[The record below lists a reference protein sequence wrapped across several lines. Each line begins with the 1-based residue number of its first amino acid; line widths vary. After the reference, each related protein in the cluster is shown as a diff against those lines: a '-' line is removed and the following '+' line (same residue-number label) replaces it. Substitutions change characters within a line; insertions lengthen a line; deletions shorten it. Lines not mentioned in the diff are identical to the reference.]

1 MAAPTGAQ
9 ETPPLDI
16 VSGTADGELFGG
28 AFIASRSAITAPD
41 LFNLT
46 AIDDGDI
53 DNYTPSG
60 GGNAVTGTSTYGV
73 AAGTRFTVASPGAT
87 PADGG
92 EIIILADTA
101 AANATSATP
110 ASGDATSKGAA
121 IQWIQATI
129 AAGAAL
135 TIDTAD
141 LHGSSTDYVYT
152 REVQGI
158 RTSRTDSGGEA
169 LDVAAVYIRAF
180 GTADRLVLTGEN
192 YAASTWF
199 GNQNGS
205 TLTYGG
211 ALILPTLLADIAN
224 IQPNFSAADAFTLT
238 IDVKDSAANSS
249 FAIGF
254 SEAVSGGNAL
264 LNEFTITGGAIDFAT
279 GRLTVGSGSFTVT
292 TESAAGTDVDVF
304 KGGSLG
310 FIGQI
315 YGTEAESLGGAYWGV
330 ANGTAPTVGTA
341 NDDKVYGGAFVASRS
356 GITTAP
362 TITYPINTY
371 VLSADQADID
381 GAVATATYGA
391 ASGTRYFTLS
401 GTSGVTRSEISI
413 LSNTA
418 AGDVSTATAGSGT
431 ATQGADLAWLTTA
444 LGAISSTA
452 IADTDRADSTVD
464 GEKTFTTGYSTTGV
478 IEYRTN
484 RTTGTAPNV
493 TALDVASLYLVD
505 NDAADR
511 IVVTG
516 PDYLAASKTH
526 LVGLAGSTLSYV
538 GRLTAPQLLAGAFGT
553 DHADT
558 HRFTLDIVVANATT
572 ATFNI
577 GHTRTT
583 GTGTTTVSVFDI
595 EDGLVDLDSGRL
607 TLGGSSTYTVT
618 HKVGSNDAENLYGTD
633 TGAFGLVGQIYG
645 DEAEAVGGTYWGQ
658 ALGGTNRA
666 FSADDN
672 GKPFG
677 GAFIASFAGSATTVA
692 PTPTITYP
700 QNLFDLSTVAVDIDG
715 SGGAATYGSAVG
727 SRYRV
732 ESEGATGVT
741 SSVLILS
748 PSAAADASTATK
760 ATPAAPNGVA
770 LAWLGTALETALTAD
785 NTRGDFSAPTSAT
798 DPAVTFTTGSAGG
811 DVVAYET
818 TANTVDVARLL
829 FVNDG
834 STDRIVVSG
843 SAYAPDL
850 QEVGGT
856 DKSYLARFY
865 DRGTAFRTL
874 VYTGRYS
881 LPRDL
886 SASAAPTN
894 ADTWS
899 ASLTLT
905 LGAADGAFAFARDAK
920 TVTDATSRTAETFTF
935 SGNVD
940 YTTGK
945 LTYSSGVVASEIT
958 TLFTDFQ
965 NPTTNNLFRAGTFG
979 FAGQIYGAQ
988 AAAVGGTYWGVGDG
1002 GADDGKPIGGA
1013 FIGSRPIFQYPR
1025 HQFNVVSGTR
1035 FGVPGDI
1042 DNYTDS
1048 GGTALTGTS
1057 TYGAAFGLNLT
1068 TAGPAASPVTSRIA
1082 VAAADIASVTLT
1094 PGTYF
1099 NAQTSTREPSGA
1111 PDPANTPVDIA
1122 WLSTA
1127 LEAIDSTAIADTTRA
1142 DGSGAE
1148 RTFTAAYTG
1157 SGVIEYRTN
1166 RPGISQIASLYLI
1179 DNGTSDRLAVTG
1191 PAFNAPG
1198 TGTATLWLQ
1207 GRAGNT
1213 LSYTGRLTAPQLL
1226 SDIYST
1232 AHGDTHRFTL
1242 DIAAGAIGERTS
1254 FTLSHTRTAGSLTN
1268 TFTITDGLV
1277 NVSRG
1282 ILALDAASTVV
1293 FTDQASGSAAVS
1305 LFKAGSFGFIGNLYG
1320 TNAQALGG
1328 IYWGVGDKASTLVA
1342 DADDNKVYGGAFIAS
1357 FSGSATTPVPVTYPQ
1372 NFFDLSILTG
1382 NIDGSGGTAYGSAT
1396 GSRYRVESDGAT
1408 GVTSSVLI
1416 LSPTAGDDATTATID
1431 ADSAPNGVAL
1441 AWLGTALEATA
1452 SATAA
1457 TGRDDGAGAAQTFT
1471 AAYTGTDVIEYR
1483 TNRTAG
1489 SPAAPLDV
1497 ASLYLIDNGAD
1508 DRIVVTGADYGSQSY
1523 LSGQATNT
1531 LSYGGRITAPQLL
1544 TGVGGTAHT
1553 ATHGF
1558 TLDIVVATS
1567 TSATFN
1573 IATTTIGTSEFTID
1587 GGAVDLSTG
1596 RLTIGG
1602 GTATLTESS
1611 VALAQATTFGFA
1623 GQIYGAT
1630 ADAVGGTYWGRANDS
1645 AATFETAD
1653 AGKPFGG
1660 AFIASRSGIA
1670 ATITYPQN
1678 LFDLSTLTV
1687 DIDGSGGTGYGSAT
1701 GSRYRVESAGATG
1714 VTSSVLILS
1723 PTAGDDATTA
1733 TINADSA
1740 PNGVALAWLGTALEA
1755 TASATAA
1762 TGRDDG
1768 TGAAQT
1774 FTAAYTGTD
1783 VIEYRTNRTAGSP
1796 AAPLDVASLYLIDN
1810 GSDDRL
1816 VVTGADYGSQSYL
1829 SGQATNTLSYGGR
1842 ITAPQLLA
1850 GVGGTAHTATHGFTL
1865 DIVVA
1870 TGGASATFEI
1880 GATSL
1885 GASTFTIDGGAVDLS
1900 TGRLTIGGGTA
1911 TLTESSVALAQATT
1925 FGFAGQIYGATAD
1938 AVGGTYWGRANDS
1951 AATFETAD
1959 AGKPFGG
1966 AFIASRSGIAA
1977 TITYP
1982 QNLFDLSTLTVD
1994 IDGSGGTGYGSATGS
2009 RYRVESAGATGVTSS
2024 VLILS
2029 PTAGDD
2035 ATTATINADSA
2046 PNGVALAWLGTALEA
2061 TASATAATGRDDG
2074 TGAAQTFT
2082 AAYTGTDVIEYR
2094 TNRTAGSPAAPLDV
2108 ASLYLIDNGSDDRLV
2123 VTGADYGSQSYLSGQ
2138 ATNTLSYGGR
2148 ITAPQLLAGV
2158 GGTAHTATHGFTLDI
2173 VVATGGASAT
2183 FEIGATSLGAS
2194 TFTIDGGAVDLSTG
2208 RLTIGGGTATL
2219 TDASAALAQATTFG
2233 FAGQIYGDTADAV
2246 GGTYWGRA
2254 NDDAATFDTDA
2265 DGNPFGGAFIASRS
2279 GIAATPVPVSYPQN
2293 LFDLTTVTGDID
2305 GSGGTGYG
2313 SAIGSRYRVESAGAT
2328 GVTSSVLI
2336 LSPTAGDDATT
2347 ATINADSA
2355 PNGVALAWLGTA
2367 LEATASATAATG
2379 RDDGTG
2385 AAQTFTAAYTG
2396 TDVIEYRTNRT
2407 AGSPAAPLDVA
2418 SLYLIDNGSD
2428 DRLVV
2433 TGADYGAQSYLSGQ
2447 ATNTLS
2453 YGGRITAPQL
2463 LAGVGGTAHAN
2474 THGFTLDIVV
2484 ATGGASATFEIG
2496 ATSLGASTF
2505 TIDGGAVD
2513 LGTGRLT
2520 IGGGTATL
2528 TDASAALAQ
2537 ATTFGFAGQ
2546 IYGDTADAVGGTY
2559 WGRANDDA
2567 ATFDTD
2573 ADGNPFG
2580 GAFIASRSG
2589 IAATPVPVSYPQNLF
2604 DLTTVTG
2611 DIDGS
2616 GGTGY
2621 GSAIGSRYRVES
2633 DGATGV
2639 TSSVLILSPTAGDDA
2654 TTATINADSAPN
2666 GVALAWLG
2674 TALEATASATAATG
2688 RDDGT
2693 GAAQTFTAAYTGT
2706 DVIEYRTNRT
2716 AGSPAAPLDVA
2727 SLYLIDNGS
2736 DDRLVVTGADYG
2748 SQSYLSG
2755 QATNT
2760 LSYGGRITAPQ
2771 LLAEVGGTAHTATHG
2786 FTLDIVVATGGASA
2800 TFEIGATSLG
2810 ASTFTIDG
2818 GAVDLSTGRLTIGGG
2833 TATLTDASAALAQA
2847 TTFGFA
2853 GQIYGDTADAVGGT
2867 YWGRANDDAATFD
2880 TDADGNPF
2888 GGAFIA
2894 SRSGIAATITYP
2906 QNLFDLSTLTVDIDG
2921 SGGTGYGSATGSRYR
2936 VESAGATGVTS
2947 SVLILSPTAG
2957 DDATTATIN
2966 ADSAPNGVALAWLG
2980 TALEATASATA
2991 ATGRD
2996 DGTGAAQ
3003 TFTAAYT
3010 GTDVIEYRTNRTA
3023 GSPAAPL
3030 DVASLYLIDNGSDDR
3045 LVVTG
3050 ADYGSQSYL
3059 SGQATNTLSYGGRIT
3074 APQLLAGVGGTAHAN
3089 THGFTLDI
3097 VVATGGA
3104 SATFEIGATSL
3115 GASTFTIDGGAVD
3128 LGTGRLTIGTG
3139 TATLTD
3145 ASAALAQA
3153 TTFGFAGQIYGDTA
3167 DAVGGTYWGRA
3178 NDDAATFDTDADGN
3192 PFGGAFIASR
3202 SGIAATPV
3210 PVSYPQNLFDL
3221 TTVTG
3226 DIDGSG
3232 GTGYGSAIGTRY
3244 RVESDGATGVT
3255 SSVLI
3260 LSPTAGDDATTA
3272 TINADSAPNG
3282 VALAWLGTA
3291 LEATASATAATGRDD
3306 GTGAAQTFTAAY
3318 TGTDVIEYRTNR
3330 ASLDVASLYLINN
3343 AASDRIVVTGPDY
3356 GSQSY
3361 LSGQGGM
3368 TLSYGGR
3375 ITAPQLLSG
3384 VGGTA
3389 HANTHGFT
3397 LDIVVATAG
3406 ASATFEIGATTLGAS
3421 TFTID
3426 GGAVDLGTGRLTIG
3440 TGTATLTDASAAL
3453 AQATT
3458 FGFAG
3463 QIYGDTAD
3471 AVGGTYWGRA
3481 NDDAATFDTDADG
3494 NPFGGAF
3501 IASRSGIAATPVP
3514 VSYPQNL
3521 FDLSTA
3527 ATDGGDA
3534 DIDGSGGTSYG
3545 SAVGSRYRVATDG
3558 ATGVTSSVFIL
3569 SPTAADDAS
3578 TATKATPAAPN
3589 GVALAWL
3596 GTALETQLT
3605 DVSARTSHT
3614 NAQGKTGTNVIAY
3627 ATDNTGRDGGVATMY
3642 FVDNGT
3648 TDRLVLSGDEYDDAF
3663 LTDSARDGDPFIYQ
3677 GPVSLPQ
3684 DLSGIGSIAHT
3695 EFLIG
3700 SLTVIADS
3708 TVAETAVTFNASRIP
3723 AGGPGDGPTNIFTI
3737 SGGTL
3742 NLATGKI
3749 SQGQG
3754 ASLSITY
3761 QNRSESVWSATE
3773 EGKDYGFAG
3782 QIFGAN
3788 AEAAGLVYWG
3798 AGDRTNNMD
3807 KPIGGAFI
3815 GSRSLAPAVTYPQN
3829 LFDLATLSGDIDGSG
3844 GTGYGSAIG
3853 SRYRVESD
3861 GATGVTSSVLIL
3873 SPTAGDDATTAT
3885 INADSAPNGVA
3896 LAWLGTAL
3904 EATASATAA
3913 TGRDDGTGAAQTF
3926 TAAYTG
3932 TDVIE
3937 YRTNR
3942 TAGSPAAPLD
3952 VASLYLIDNGSDD
3965 RLVVTGADYG
3975 SQSYLSGQATNTL
3988 SYGGRI
3994 TAPQLLA
4001 EVGGTAHTAT
4011 HGFTLDIVV
4020 ATGGAS
4026 ATFEIGATSLG
4037 ASTFTIDGG
4046 AVDLSTGRLTIG
4058 GGTATLTDAS
4068 AALAQATTFGFAGQ
4082 IYGDTADAVGGTYW
4096 GRAND
4101 DAATFDTD
4109 ADGNPFGGAFIA
4121 SRSGIAATITYPQN
4135 LFDLST
4141 LTVDIDGS
4149 GGTGYGSATG
4159 SRYRVESAGATGVTS
4174 SVLILS
4180 PTAGD
4185 DATTATINADSAPN
4199 GVALAWLG
4207 TALEATAS
4215 ATAATGR
4222 DDGTGAAQT
4231 FTAAYTGTDVIEYRT
4246 NRTAGSPA
4254 APLDVAS
4261 LYLIDNGSDD
4271 RLVVTGAD
4279 YGSQS
4284 YLSGQ
4289 ATNTLSYG
4297 GRITAP
4303 QLLAG
4308 VGGTAHANTHGFTL
4322 DIVVATGGAS
4332 ATFEI
4337 GATSLGASTFTIDGG
4352 VVDLGTGRLTI
4363 GTGTATLTDASAALA
4378 QATTFGFAG
4387 QIYGD
4392 TADAVG
4398 GTYWGRANDDAA
4410 TFDTDADGN
4419 PFGGAFIASRSGIA
4433 ATPVPVSYPQ
4443 NLFDLTTVTGDIDG
4457 SGGTGYGSAIGS
4469 RYRVESAGATGV
4481 TSSVLILSPTAGDD
4495 ATTATIDADSAPN
4508 GVALAWLGTALEA
4521 TASATA
4527 ATGRDDGT
4535 GAAQTFTAAYTG
4547 TDVIE
4552 YRTNRTTGTAPNV
4565 TALDVASLYLI
4576 NNAAADRIVVTGPDY
4591 GSQSYLSGQGGMT
4604 LSYGG
4609 RITAPQLLSGV
4620 GGTAHANTHG
4630 FTLDIVVATAGASA
4644 TFDIAT
4650 TTLGAS
4656 EFTIDGGAVD
4666 LGTGRLTIGTNSAT
4680 LTESSV
4686 ALAQATTF
4694 GFAGQIYGATADAV
4708 GGTYWGRASDI
4719 AASFETDDNGKPFGG
4734 AFIASRSGIAATPVP
4749 VTYPQNFFDL
4759 ATLSGDIDGSGGTGY
4774 GSATG
4779 SRYRVESD
4787 GATGVTSS
4795 VLILS
4800 PTAGDDA
4807 TTATINAD
4815 SAPNGVALAWLG
4827 TALEATASATAATGR
4842 DDGTGAAQTFTAAYT
4857 GTDVI
4862 EYRTNRTTGTAP
4874 NVTAL
4879 DVASLYLINN
4889 AAADRIVVTGPDYG
4903 SQSYLSGQGGM
4914 TLSYGGR
4921 ITAPQ
4926 LLAGVGG
4933 TAHANTHGFTL
4944 DIVVAT
4950 AGASATFDI
4959 ATTTLGASEFT
4970 IDGGAVDL
4978 STGRLT
4984 IGTNSATLTE
4994 SSVALAQATTFG
5006 FAGQIYGATADAVGG
5021 TYWGRA
5027 SDIAASFETDDNG
5040 KPFGGAFIAS
5050 RSGIATTAVPTP
5062 TITYVLTYDED
5073 DIDGTPATG
5082 TNSTYG
5088 AASGTR
5094 YFTLSGTPGV
5104 TQSEIS
5110 ILSNTAADDVST
5122 ATAGSGTTQGADLA
5136 WLTAALG
5143 AIGSTATADTARADS
5158 TVDGEKTFTT
5168 GYSATGVTEYRT
5180 NRTTGS
5186 PATALDVASLYLV
5199 DNGDADRIVVTGP
5212 DYVPASKTYLE
5223 GLGGQALSYVGRLT
5237 APQLLAGAYGTDHAD
5252 THRFTLEIVVA
5263 AGGSSATFDIRNT
5276 SGTGRVS
5283 TPDGVFN
5290 IDDGEVDLDSG
5301 RLTLGNSSTYTV
5313 THQGGGTPFGRAAA
5327 ENVYKPGTDTFGL
5340 AGQIYGDKAEAVG
5353 GTYWGQA
5360 LGGANRAFSAGDDG
5374 KPFGGA
5380 FIASFAGTYLPNVFS
5395 LTGTPGDIDGA
5406 PVPPVTSN
5414 STYGVGIGT
5423 RTRKESVDS
5432 AVDSEIIVI
5441 TGGAS
5446 ADFST
5451 ATDADLPW
5459 LSTALETAVT
5469 ADTGRVDATGAG
5481 QTFTVGYKA
5490 ADSNVIE
5497 YRTNGTVGV
5506 SPLQV
5511 ARLYLIN
5518 NGDDD
5523 RLVVTGPDYNA
5534 GASETVFTARAGHT
5548 STYTGRIFGAQLL
5561 GDVHGVNHEDS
5572 GLFTLS
5578 ILAGTNSATSSFTLD
5593 GAYTY
5598 ATRTNEFRIENGAID
5613 FSTGRLTLGAASSAA
5628 VTQRP
5633 SSGPGAR
5640 VFKADT
5646 FGFVGQLYGSG
5657 GEALG
5662 GTYWGVGDDAV
5673 NRVSAANDG
5682 ELFGGA
5688 FIASRSAITAPAYP
5702 QSLFDLTAT
5711 DGDIDDY
5718 TPSGGTAENGT
5729 STYGVA
5735 AGAQFSISAAGATP
5749 TETNEIIILSNTA
5762 AADATAATP
5771 ASGDTTSK
5779 GAAVDW
5785 IHATITA
5792 GAALTTSS
5800 GGANFHNSFTDYAS
5814 GNDVVVVRTSR
5825 TDSDSDPLDV
5835 AAVYVRAYG
5844 TGDRLVLA
5852 GENYAASSW
5861 FGTQNGS
5868 TLTYG
5873 GALILPTLLANFS
5886 GISPTFGG
5894 ADAFTLTID
5903 VKATAADSSFTITHS
5918 DAVSD
5923 SNTLLNKFTITDGAV
5938 DFATGRLTVGSGSF
5952 SVTTESVAGTDVS
5965 VFKAG
5970 SLGFIGQI
5978 YGTEAESLGGA
5989 YWGVANGTA
5998 PTVVAAD
6005 DGKVYGGAFVA
6016 SRSGIARTPVPV
6028 TYPQNFF
6035 DLATVTADIDGAN
6048 GTAYGSAAGSRYR
6061 IETSATV
6068 TGVTSDV
6075 IIISPTAAADA
6086 GTATKNADSA
6096 PNGVALAWLG
6106 TALEATA
6113 SATAETGRADSIT
6126 VGEKTFTAGYEASG
6140 VTEYRTNAT
6149 TGGDSPTAL
6158 DIASLYLIDNAA
6170 ADRIAVTGPDYT
6182 AASKSYLT
6190 GNAGMTLSYAGLLTV
6205 PQLLGDV
6212 GGTTHANTRRFTLDL
6227 EVADATTATFDLNH
6241 EQTVSTLTSKFII
6254 EDGAV
6259 DLDTGRLT
6267 YVSGTSTA
6275 TITGQ
6280 VVADTDIN
6288 VFNDNSFGLV
6298 GQIFGNTADALGG
6311 TYWGLGNQA
6320 APLVSNDNNGKPFGG
6335 AFIGTRTGIATTPIP
6350 PAPGGGGSFP
6360 QDLFDLT
6367 SLDADIDGDG
6377 GTAYG
6382 SASGDRHNVQS
6393 AGATS
6398 VTSDVIIIS
6407 PTATDDVSTATI
6419 NTTSAPNGVAL
6430 DWLGTVLQ
6438 TTLADD
6444 TGRTH
6449 KSSADSNKTIAQ
6461 GKTGTGAIAYSSS
6474 VATMY
6479 FVENGTNDRIVLTGD
6494 EYDSD
6499 NYLTNRRL
6507 TQSGDKVV
6515 YEGIVSAPKELSAV
6529 GGIADG
6535 EFIQGNLSVTAGG
6548 ASSKTVVGF
6557 TANHTGTS
6565 LTDPSY
6571 ILSITAAEIDL
6582 STGEIRGTEDTVY
6595 QFRSSNLFA
6604 AQFMPT
6610 EVGKDYGFA
6619 GQVFGD
6625 NAQAAGFVY
6634 WGVGTTGSN
6643 MDKPIGGAFVGNR

>member
-1 MAAPTGAQ
+1 MGPGQ
-9 ETPPLDI
+9 RQRGNLRDRRRGNP
-16 VSGTADGELFGG
+16 FGG
-28 AFIASRSAITAPD
+28 AFIASRSGIAATITYPQNV
-41 LFNLT
+41 FSLT
-46 AIDDGDI
+46 AATGGNANAGDI
-53 DNYTPSG
+53 DVG
-60 GGNAVTGTSTYGV
+60 ATSTYGV
-73 AAGTRFTVASPGAT
+73 GIGTRTRTASAGNSVESDLIVIT
-87 PADGG
+87 
-92 EIIILADTA
+92 
-101 AANATSATP
+101 
-110 ASGDATSKGAA
+110 GDA
-121 IQWIQATI
+121 
-129 AAGAAL
+129 
-135 TIDTAD
+135 
-141 LHGSSTDYVYT
+141 STD
-152 REVQGI
+152 
-158 RTSRTDSGGEA
+158 
-169 LDVAAVYIRAF
+169 F
-180 GTADRLVLTGEN
+180 GTATDADLT
-192 YAASTWF
+192 W
-199 GNQNGS
+199 
-205 TLTYGG
+205 L
-211 ALILPTLLADIAN
+211 
-224 IQPNFSAADAFTLT
+224 SAALETSVTA
-238 IDVKDSAANSS
+238 
-249 FAIGF
+249 
-254 SEAVSGGNAL
+254 
-264 LNEFTITGGAIDFAT
+264 AT
-279 GRLTVGSGSFTVT
+279 GRDDGS
-292 TESAAGTDVDVF
+292 
-304 KGGSLG
+304 
-310 FIGQI
+310 
-315 YGTEAESLGGAYWGV
+315 
-330 ANGTAPTVGTA
+330 
-341 NDDKVYGGAFVASRS
+341 DDA
-356 GITTAP
+356 
-362 TITYPINTY
+362 
-371 VLSADQADID
+371 Q
-381 GAVATATYGA
+381 
-391 ASGTRYFTLS
+391 
-401 GTSGVTRSEISI
+401 
-413 LSNTA
+413 
-418 AGDVSTATAGSGT
+418 
-431 ATQGADLAWLTTA
+431 
-444 LGAISSTA
+444 
-452 IADTDRADSTVD
+452 
-464 GEKTFTTGYSTTGV
+464 TFTTAYTGTNLV
-478 IEYRTN
+478 EYRTN
-484 RTTGTAPNV
+484 RTAGSPAAP
-493 TALDVASLYLVD
+493 LDVASLYLIDNGSDDRLVVTGPDYGSQSYLSGQATNTLSYGGRITAPQLLTGVGGTAHTATHGFTLDIVVATSTSATFNIATTTIGTSEFTIDGGAVD
-505 NDAADR
+505 LSTGRLTIGGGTATLTESSVALAQATTFGFAGQIYGATADAVGGTYWGRANDSAATFETADAGNPFGGAFIASRSGIAATITYPQNVFSLTAATGGNANAGDIDVGATSTYGVGIGTRTRTASAGNSVESDLIVITGDASTDFGTATDADLTWLSAALETSVTAATGRDDGSDDAQTFTTAYTGTNLVEYRTNRTAGSPAAPLDVASLYLIDNGSDDRLVVTGPDYGSQSYLSGQATNTLSYGGRITAPRLLTGVGGTAHTATHGFTLDIVVATSTSATFNIATTTIGTSEFTIDGGAVDLSTGRLTIGGGTATLTESSVALAQATTFGFAGQIYGATADAVGGTYWGRANDSAATFETADAGKPFGGAFIASRSGIAATITYPQNVFSLTAATGGNANAGDIDVGATSTYGVGIGTRTRTASAGNSVESDLIVITGDASTDFGTATDADLTWLSAALETSVTAATGRDDGSDDAQTFTTAYTGTNLVEYRTNRTAGSPAAPLDVASLYLIDNGSDDRLVVTGPDYGSQSYLSGQATNTLSYGGRITAPQLLTGVGGTAHTATHGFTLDIVVATSTSATFNIATTTIGTSEFTIDGGAVDLSTGRLTIGGGTATLTESSVALAQATTFGFAGQIYGATADAVGGTYWGRANDSAATFETADAGKPFGGALIASRSGIAATITYPQNVFSLTGTPGDIDGDSAASTYGVGIGTRTRTASAGNSVESDLIVITGGASTDFGTATNADLTWLSAALETGVTAATGRADSTVSGSETFTAAYTGTNLVEYRTNRTASGAALDIARLYLIDNADADR

-516 PDYLAASKTH
+516 PDYASEGYLQGQATK
-526 LVGLAGSTLSYV
+526 TLSYA
-538 GRLTAPQLLAGAFGT
+538 GRLTAPQLLTAAGGT
-553 DHADT
+553 THADT
-558 HRFTLDIVVANATT
+558 RRFTLDIVVATSSS

-577 GHTRTT
+577 A
-583 GTGTTTVSVFDI
+583 GTDGTSVFTID
-595 EDGLVDLDSGRL
+595 DGVVNLGTGRL
-607 TLGGSSTYTVT
+607 TIGSGTATTLTEATVALAQT
-618 HKVGSNDAENLYGTD
+618 GT
-633 TGAFGLVGQIYG
+633 FGFAGQIYG
-645 DEAEAVGGTYWGQ
+645 ATADAVGGTYWGL
-658 ALGGTNRA
+658 ANG
-666 FSADDN
+666 SAASFDATADGN
-672 GKPFG
+672 PFG
-677 GAFIASFAGSATTVA
+677 GALIASRSGIATTVA
-692 PTPTITYP
+692 PTPSVDYP
-700 QNLFDLSTVAVDIDG
+700 QNLFDLSTVTADIDG

-732 ESEGATGVT
+732 ATDGATGVT

-748 PSAAADASTATK
+748 PTAAADASTATK
-760 ATPAAPNGVA
+760 ATPGAPNGVA
-770 LAWLGTALETALTAD
+770 LAWLGTALETVLTAD
-785 NTRGDFSAPTSAT
+785 GTRGDFSAPTSAT

-850 QEVGGT
+850 QDVGGT

-905 LGAADGAFAFARDAK
+905 LGAADGAFAFARDAI
-920 TVTDATSRTAETFTF
+920 TVTDTDARTIVTETFTF

-945 LTYSSGVVASEIT
+945 LTYSSGVAASEVT
-958 TLFTDFQ
+958 TLFSDFQ

-1148 RTFTAAYTG
+1148 QTFTAAYTG

-1357 FSGSATTPVPVTYPQ
+1357 FSGSATTPIPV
-1372 NFFDLSILTG
+1372 
-1382 NIDGSGGTAYGSAT
+1382 
-1396 GSRYRVESDGAT
+1396 
-1408 GVTSSVLI
+1408 
-1416 LSPTAGDDATTATID
+1416 
-1431 ADSAPNGVAL
+1431 
-1441 AWLGTALEATA
+1441 
-1452 SATAA
+1452 
-1457 TGRDDGAGAAQTFT
+1457 
-1471 AAYTGTDVIEYR
+1471 
-1483 TNRTAG
+1483 
-1489 SPAAPLDV
+1489 
-1497 ASLYLIDNGAD
+1497 
-1508 DRIVVTGADYGSQSY
+1508 
-1523 LSGQATNT
+1523 
-1531 LSYGGRITAPQLL
+1531 
-1544 TGVGGTAHT
+1544 
-1553 ATHGF
+1553 
-1558 TLDIVVATS
+1558 
-1567 TSATFN
+1567 
-1573 IATTTIGTSEFTID
+1573 
-1587 GGAVDLSTG
+1587 
-1596 RLTIGG
+1596 
-1602 GTATLTESS
+1602 
-1611 VALAQATTFGFA
+1611 
-1623 GQIYGAT
+1623 
-1630 ADAVGGTYWGRANDS
+1630 
-1645 AATFETAD
+1645 
-1653 AGKPFGG
+1653 
-1660 AFIASRSGIA
+1660 
-1670 ATITYPQN
+1670 
-1678 LFDLSTLTV
+1678 
-1687 DIDGSGGTGYGSAT
+1687 
-1701 GSRYRVESAGATG
+1701 
-1714 VTSSVLILS
+1714 
-1723 PTAGDDATTA
+1723 
-1733 TINADSA
+1733 
-1740 PNGVALAWLGTALEA
+1740 
-1755 TASATAA
+1755 
-1762 TGRDDG
+1762 
-1768 TGAAQT
+1768 
-1774 FTAAYTGTD
+1774 
-1783 VIEYRTNRTAGSP
+1783 
-1796 AAPLDVASLYLIDN
+1796 
-1810 GSDDRL
+1810 
-1816 VVTGADYGSQSYL
+1816 
-1829 SGQATNTLSYGGR
+1829 
-1842 ITAPQLLA
+1842 
-1850 GVGGTAHTATHGFTL
+1850 
-1865 DIVVA
+1865 
-1870 TGGASATFEI
+1870 
-1880 GATSL
+1880 
-1885 GASTFTIDGGAVDLS
+1885 
-1900 TGRLTIGGGTA
+1900 
-1911 TLTESSVALAQATT
+1911 
-1925 FGFAGQIYGATAD
+1925 
-1938 AVGGTYWGRANDS
+1938 
-1951 AATFETAD
+1951 
-1959 AGKPFGG
+1959 
-1966 AFIASRSGIAA
+1966 
-1977 TITYP
+1977 TYP

-2279 GIAATPVPVSYPQN
+2279 GIAAT
-2293 LFDLTTVTGDID
+2293 
-2305 GSGGTGYG
+2305 
-2313 SAIGSRYRVESAGAT
+2313 
-2328 GVTSSVLI
+2328 
-2336 LSPTAGDDATT
+2336 
-2347 ATINADSA
+2347 
-2355 PNGVALAWLGTA
+2355 
-2367 LEATASATAATG
+2367 
-2379 RDDGTG
+2379 
-2385 AAQTFTAAYTG
+2385 
-2396 TDVIEYRTNRT
+2396 
-2407 AGSPAAPLDVA
+2407 
-2418 SLYLIDNGSD
+2418 
-2428 DRLVV
+2428 
-2433 TGADYGAQSYLSGQ
+2433 
-2447 ATNTLS
+2447 
-2453 YGGRITAPQL
+2453 
-2463 LAGVGGTAHAN
+2463 
-2474 THGFTLDIVV
+2474 
-2484 ATGGASATFEIG
+2484 
-2496 ATSLGASTF
+2496 
-2505 TIDGGAVD
+2505 
-2513 LGTGRLT
+2513 
-2520 IGGGTATL
+2520 
-2528 TDASAALAQ
+2528 
-2537 ATTFGFAGQ
+2537 
-2546 IYGDTADAVGGTY
+2546 
-2559 WGRANDDA
+2559 
-2567 ATFDTD
+2567 
-2573 ADGNPFG
+2573 
-2580 GAFIASRSG
+2580 
-2589 IAATPVPVSYPQNLF
+2589 
-2604 DLTTVTG
+2604 
-2611 DIDGS
+2611 
-2616 GGTGY
+2616 
-2621 GSAIGSRYRVES
+2621 
-2633 DGATGV
+2633 
-2639 TSSVLILSPTAGDDA
+2639 
-2654 TTATINADSAPN
+2654 
-2666 GVALAWLG
+2666 
-2674 TALEATASATAATG
+2674 
-2688 RDDGT
+2688 
-2693 GAAQTFTAAYTGT
+2693 
-2706 DVIEYRTNRT
+2706 
-2716 AGSPAAPLDVA
+2716 
-2727 SLYLIDNGS
+2727 
-2736 DDRLVVTGADYG
+2736 
-2748 SQSYLSG
+2748 
-2755 QATNT
+2755 
-2760 LSYGGRITAPQ
+2760 
-2771 LLAEVGGTAHTATHG
+2771 
-2786 FTLDIVVATGGASA
+2786 
-2800 TFEIGATSLG
+2800 
-2810 ASTFTIDG
+2810 
-2818 GAVDLSTGRLTIGGG
+2818 
-2833 TATLTDASAALAQA
+2833 
-2847 TTFGFA
+2847 
-2853 GQIYGDTADAVGGT
+2853 
-2867 YWGRANDDAATFD
+2867 
-2880 TDADGNPF
+2880 
-2888 GGAFIA
+2888 
-2894 SRSGIAATITYP
+2894 ITYP

-2991 ATGRD
+2991 AADRA

-3010 GTDVIEYRTNRTA
+3010 GTDVIEYRT
-3023 GSPAAPL
+3023 S
-3030 DVASLYLIDNGSDDR
+3030 
-3045 LVVTG
+3045 
-3050 ADYGSQSYL
+3050 
-3059 SGQATNTLSYGGRIT
+3059 
-3074 APQLLAGVGGTAHAN
+3074 
-3089 THGFTLDI
+3089 
-3097 VVATGGA
+3097 
-3104 SATFEIGATSL
+3104 
-3115 GASTFTIDGGAVD
+3115 
-3128 LGTGRLTIGTG
+3128 
-3139 TATLTD
+3139 
-3145 ASAALAQA
+3145 
-3153 TTFGFAGQIYGDTA
+3153 
-3167 DAVGGTYWGRA
+3167 
-3178 NDDAATFDTDADGN
+3178 
-3192 PFGGAFIASR
+3192 
-3202 SGIAATPV
+3202 
-3210 PVSYPQNLFDL
+3210 
-3221 TTVTG
+3221 
-3226 DIDGSG
+3226 
-3232 GTGYGSAIGTRY
+3232 
-3244 RVESDGATGVT
+3244 
-3255 SSVLI
+3255 
-3260 LSPTAGDDATTA
+3260 
-3272 TINADSAPNG
+3272 
-3282 VALAWLGTA
+3282 
-3291 LEATASATAATGRDD
+3291 
-3306 GTGAAQTFTAAY
+3306 
-3318 TGTDVIEYRTNR
+3318 R

-3356 GSQSY
+3356 GAQSY

-3569 SPTAADDAS
+3569 SPTAAADAS

-3663 LTDSARDGDPFIYQ
+3663 LTDSARDGDEFIYQ

-3700 SLTVIADS
+3700 SLTVTADS

-3723 AGGPGDGPTNIFTI
+3723 AGGRGDGPTNIFTI
-3737 SGGTL
+3737 SGGIL

-3798 AGDRTNNMD
+3798 SGDRTNNMD

-3844 GTGYGSAIG
+3844 GTGYGSATG
-3853 SRYRVESD
+3853 SRYRVESA

-3885 INADSAPNGVA
+3885 IDADSAPNGVA

-3926 TAAYTG
+3926 TTAYAG

-3937 YRTNR
+3937 YRTSR
-3942 TAGSPAAPLD
+3942 ASLD

-3975 SQSYLSGQATNTL
+3975 SQSYLSGQATQTL

-4001 EVGGTAHTAT
+4001 GVGGTAHANT

-4026 ATFEIGATSLG
+4026 ATFEIGATTLG

-4046 AVDLSTGRLTIG
+4046 AVDLGTGRLTIG

-4109 ADGNPFGGAFIA
+4109 ADGNPFGGAFVA

-4135 LFDLST
+4135 LFDLA
-4141 LTVDIDGS
+4141 TVTGDIDGS
-4149 GGTGYGSATG
+4149 GGTAYGSAVG

-4185 DATTATINADSAPN
+4185 DATTATIDADSAPN

-4215 ATAATGR
+4215 ATAAADR
-4222 DDGTGAAQT
+4222 ADGTGAAQT
-4231 FTAAYTGTDVIEYRT
+4231 FTTAYAGTDVIEYRT
-4246 NRTAGSPA
+4246 SRAS
-4254 APLDVAS
+4254 LDVAS
-4261 LYLIDNGSDD
+4261 LYLINNAASD
-4271 RLVVTGAD
+4271 RIVVTGPD

-4289 ATNTLSYG
+4289 GGMTLSYG

-4303 QLLAG
+4303 QLLSG

-4322 DIVVATGGAS
+4322 DIVVATAGAS

-4337 GATSLGASTFTIDGG
+4337 GATTLGASTFTIDGG
-4352 VVDLGTGRLTI
+4352 AVDLGTGRLTI

-4433 ATPVPVSYPQ
+4433 
-4443 NLFDLTTVTGDIDG
+4443 
-4457 SGGTGYGSAIGS
+4457 
-4469 RYRVESAGATGV
+4469 
-4481 TSSVLILSPTAGDD
+4481 
-4495 ATTATIDADSAPN
+4495 
-4508 GVALAWLGTALEA
+4508 
-4521 TASATA
+4521 
-4527 ATGRDDGT
+4527 
-4535 GAAQTFTAAYTG
+4535 
-4547 TDVIE
+4547 
-4552 YRTNRTTGTAPNV
+4552 
-4565 TALDVASLYLI
+4565 
-4576 NNAAADRIVVTGPDY
+4576 
-4591 GSQSYLSGQGGMT
+4591 
-4604 LSYGG
+4604 
-4609 RITAPQLLSGV
+4609 
-4620 GGTAHANTHG
+4620 
-4630 FTLDIVVATAGASA
+4630 
-4644 TFDIAT
+4644 
-4650 TTLGAS
+4650 
-4656 EFTIDGGAVD
+4656 
-4666 LGTGRLTIGTNSAT
+4666 
-4680 LTESSV
+4680 
-4686 ALAQATTF
+4686 
-4694 GFAGQIYGATADAV
+4694 
-4708 GGTYWGRASDI
+4708 
-4719 AASFETDDNGKPFGG
+4719 
-4734 AFIASRSGIAATPVP
+4734 
-4749 VTYPQNFFDL
+4749 
-4759 ATLSGDIDGSGGTGY
+4759 
-4774 GSATG
+4774 
-4779 SRYRVESD
+4779 
-4787 GATGVTSS
+4787 
-4795 VLILS
+4795 
-4800 PTAGDDA
+4800 
-4807 TTATINAD
+4807 
-4815 SAPNGVALAWLG
+4815 
-4827 TALEATASATAATGR
+4827 
-4842 DDGTGAAQTFTAAYT
+4842 
-4857 GTDVI
+4857 
-4862 EYRTNRTTGTAP
+4862 
-4874 NVTAL
+4874 
-4879 DVASLYLINN
+4879 
-4889 AAADRIVVTGPDYG
+4889 
-4903 SQSYLSGQGGM
+4903 
-4914 TLSYGGR
+4914 
-4921 ITAPQ
+4921 
-4926 LLAGVGG
+4926 
-4933 TAHANTHGFTL
+4933 
-4944 DIVVAT
+4944 
-4950 AGASATFDI
+4950 
-4959 ATTTLGASEFT
+4959 
-4970 IDGGAVDL
+4970 
-4978 STGRLT
+4978 
-4984 IGTNSATLTE
+4984 
-4994 SSVALAQATTFG
+4994 
-5006 FAGQIYGATADAVGG
+5006 
-5021 TYWGRA
+5021 
-5027 SDIAASFETDDNG
+5027 
-5040 KPFGGAFIAS
+5040 
-5050 RSGIATTAVPTP
+5050 TTAVPTP
-5062 TITYVLTYDED
+5062 TITYVLSSDQA
-5073 DIDGTPATG
+5073 DIDGTAG
-5082 TNSTYG
+5082 TATYG

-5168 GYSATGVTEYRT
+5168 GYSATGVIEYRT
-5180 NRTTGS
+5180 NRTTGTA
-5186 PATALDVASLYLV
+5186 PNVTALDVASLYLV
-5199 DNGDADRIVVTGP
+5199 DNDAADRIVVTGP

-5237 APQLLAGAYGTDHAD
+5237 APQLLAGAHGTTHAN

-5290 IDDGEVDLDSG
+5290 IEDGEVDLDSG

-5313 THQGGGTPFGRAAA
+5313 THQAGGTPFSRAAA

-5360 LGGANRAFSAGDDG
+5360 LGGANRAFSAADDG

-5395 LTGTPGDIDGA
+5395 LTGTPVDIDGA
-5406 PVPPVTSN
+5406 PVPPATSN

-5423 RTRKESVDS
+5423 RTRKESADS

-5497 YRTNGTVGV
+5497 YRTNGIVGV

-5534 GASETVFTARAGHT
+5534 GASETVFTARPGYT

-5711 DGDIDDY
+5711 KGDIDDY
-5718 TPSGGTAENGT
+5718 TPSGGTPENGT

-5749 TETNEIIILSNTA
+5749 TESNEIIILSNTA
-5762 AADATAATP
+5762 AANATTATP
-5771 ASGDTTSK
+5771 ATGDTNSR
-5779 GAAVDW
+5779 GAAIDW

-5800 GGANFHNSFTDYAS
+5800 GGVNFHNSFTDYAS

-5825 TDSDSDPLDV
+5825 TDSSSNPLDV

-5861 FGTQNGS
+5861 FGTQSNM

-5873 GALILPTLLANFS
+5873 GALILPTLLADFS
-5886 GISPTFGG
+5886 GISPTFGD

-5952 SVTTESVAGTDVS
+5952 SVTTESVAGTDVN

-6005 DGKVYGGAFVA
+6005 DDKVYGGAFVA
-6016 SRSGIARTPVPV
+6016 SRSGIAATPVPV
-6028 TYPQNFF
+6028 TYPQNLF
-6035 DLATVTADIDGAN
+6035 DLATVTADIDGAD

-6086 GTATKNADSA
+6086 GTATINADSA

-6113 SATAETGRADSIT
+6113 AATAVAGRADSAT
-6126 VGEKTFTAGYEASG
+6126 AAEKTFTAGYEASG

-6149 TGGDSPTAL
+6149 TGGDSPTPL

-6170 ADRIAVTGPDYT
+6170 ADRIAVTGPQYA
-6182 AASKSYLT
+6182 AASKTYLT
-6190 GNAGMTLSYAGLLTV
+6190 GNAGKTLSYTGLLTV

-6227 EVADATTATFDLNH
+6227 EVADATTATFELNH
-6241 EQTVSTLTSKFII
+6241 EQTVANLTSKFII

-6275 TITGQ
+6275 TVTEQ
-6280 VVADTDIN
+6280 LVADTDIN

-6335 AFIGTRTGIATTPIP
+6335 AFIGTRTGIATTPTP
-6350 PAPGGGGSFP
+6350 PAPGGGTGGGFP

-6367 SLDADIDGDG
+6367 AVDADIDGEDG
-6377 GTAYG
+6377 TEYG

-6393 AGATS
+6393 AGATP

-6438 TTLADD
+6438 TDLTDD
-6444 TGRTH
+6444 AAR
-6449 KSSADSNKTIAQ
+6449 SSLTDVQ
-6461 GKTGTGAIAYSSS
+6461 GKTGTKVIAYSTNKTYRFIPDPG

-6479 FVENGTNDRIVLTGD
+6479 FVDDGTTDRIVVSGD
-6494 EYDSD
+6494 EYDD
-6499 NYLTNRRL
+6499 GFLTNSSRNNTPYTYVGAISLPRDLSDVGSIAHTEFISGTL
-6507 TQSGDKVV
+6507 TVRASSSLAST
-6515 YEGIVSAPKELSAV
+6515 IVSFSARR
-6529 GGIADG
+6529 
-6535 EFIQGNLSVTAGG
+6535 EP
-6548 ASSKTVVGF
+6548 
-6557 TANHTGTS
+6557 ANFGPGPTN
-6565 LTDPSY
+6565 D
-6571 ILSITAAEIDL
+6571 ISITAAGLDL
-6582 STGEIRGTEDTVY
+6582 ATGKISAVQGTDISVTIQNIAAG
-6595 QFRSSNLFA
+6595 QFSPVQEGTN
-6604 AQFMPT
+6604 
-6610 EVGKDYGFA
+6610 YGFA
-6619 GQVFGD
+6619 GQIFG
-6625 NAQAAGFVY
+6625 AEAEAAGLVY
-6634 WGVGTTGSN
+6634 WGVGTRATN
-6643 MDKPIGGAFVGNR
+6643 MNKPIGGAFVGNR